1 MKTPI
6 TPIRIPLDIKYAAA
20 KKAMKEGS
28 NLSKKVIELLTQYL
42 KATS

>member
-6 TPIRIPLDIKYAAA
+6 TPIRIPLDIKLPAS
-20 KKAMKEGS
+20 KKARKEGS

-42 KATS
+42 KAKP